1 LVNNVA
7 TISYNIDAGKL
18 DIEELND
25 ATKTAEKLLTEEKKD
40 DEDKKNNEDKKDELC
55 DDAEEEEEER

>member
-25 ATKTAEKLLTEEKKD
+25 PTKTAEKLLTE
-40 DEDKKNNEDKKDELC
+40 DKKDESC
-55 DDAEEEEEER
+55 DDAEEEER